1 MSWERGQ
8 AEGSLSSLHRGM
20 LGPRHVSQSG
30 RHPAIMILLRKLRI
44 KKSERA
50 AKMHP
55 HSMLINFFFV
65 DRTPFGAGH
74 DTVEK
79 GT

>member
-30 RHPAIMILLRKLRI
+30 RHPAIMILMRKLRI
-44 KKSERA
+44 KKSERGCQNA
-50 AKMHP
+50 TTLNADKFLFCEP
-55 HSMLINFFFV
+55 YAI
-65 DRTPFGAGH
+65 RGWP
-74 DTVEK
+74 
-79 GT
+79 